1 MRVTYCCIRLGD
13 IREPRVVGFCSGQF
27 IKVCL
32 LQRAI
37 LLERLSP
44 GLFVK
49 LKLLAQD
56 ALRHPQVL
64 EHIIDV
70 HCLLNRGVQLA
81 EDADLGI
88 ADAEATGPGHPLIGV
103 AHPASCQAAP

>member
-1 MRVTYCCIRLGD
+1 MLVTYCCIRLGD

-37 LLERLSP
+37 LLERLFP

-49 LKLLAQD
+49 PKLLAQD
-56 ALRHPQVL
+56 ALRDPHLLEQVV
-64 EHIIDV
+64 DV
-70 HCLLNRGVQLA
+70 QALF
-81 EDADLGI
+81 
-88 ADAEATGPGHPLIGV
+88 EACVGLF
-103 AHPASCQAAP
+103 

>member
-1 MRVTYCCIRLGD
+1 MEQPVLLSRVFPIFLG
-13 IREPRVVGFCSGQF
+13 
-27 IKVCL
+27 K
-32 LQRAI
+32 
-37 LLERLSP
+37 LE
-44 GLFVK
+44 
-49 LKLLAQD
+49 LLAQD